1 MDLVLLAAALTFLYG
16 GRAPARAQRLEVRLD
31 ATAAHARP
39 PADVL
44 GAGVATYGLL
54 GTRIELERF
63 GPAKGDYDLVLSGGR
78 DARER
83 GSSWV
88 SAALGGEW
96 ARWIG
101 SIAARARAEA
111 FGLWFR
117 EPFSYRAHG
126 ITIAPRASRSL
137 GGLTFSLAG
146 ELIRGGWQTED
157 TLEVAGDL
165 DVTGASVSVGRVVG
179 SGWLEATVEGHEAR
193 NGALP
198 GSYTGFG
205 ATYGVMAGRFG
216 IRVDG
221 LRWNTPAG
229 GELGYHGTI
238 GWQANDRL
246 SAHLTIG
253 KSVTDP
259 VHGSPG
265 SFTAT
270 LGASWRMISAEV
282 RRAAPVVEFAEM
294 VDGGRKVRFRIYA
307 EDAEQ
312 VAITGDF
319 TGWKPRPMQRAGN
332 AWILEIVLQP
342 GLHHFGF
349 VLDGER
355 WFVPDDAP
363 GVVDDGWGRRNASL
377 VVEGA

>member
-1 MDLVLLAAALTFLYG
+1 LAAALTFLAG
-16 GRAPARAQRLEVRLD
+16 GRTPASAQRVEVRLD

-44 GAGVATYGLL
+44 GAGVATYGLI
-54 GTRIELERF
+54 GTRIDLERF
-63 GPAKGDYDLVLSGGR
+63 GPGNGAYDLALSGGR
-78 DARER
+78 DARGE
-83 GSSWV
+83 GSRWV
-88 SAALGGEW
+88 SATLGGDW

-101 SIAARARAEA
+101 SFAARTRAEA

-126 ITIAPRASRSL
+126 FTIAPRASRAV
-137 GGLTFSLAG
+137 GGLTFSVAG
-146 ELIRGGWQTED
+146 ELTRGEWRTED
-157 TLEVAGDL
+157 TLAVAGAL
-165 DVTGASVSVGRVVG
+165 AVTGGSLGIGRVVG
-179 SGWLEATVEGHEAR
+179 TGWLEATAETYEAK
-193 NGALP
+193 NGGLP
-198 GSYTGFG
+198 GRYTGLG
-205 ATYGVMAGRFG
+205 ASYGLTAGRFG

-221 LRWNTPAG
+221 RRWSTPAG
-229 GELGYHGTI
+229 GEFGYHGTV
-238 GWQANDRL
+238 GWQVNDRL
-246 SAHLTIG
+246 SAHLTVG
-253 KSVTDP
+253 RSVADP

-282 RRAAPVVEFAEM
+282 RRSAPVVEFAEA
-294 VDGGRKVRFRIYA
+294 VSGGRKVRFRIYA
-307 EDAEQ
+307 ADAER

-319 TGWKPRPMQRAGN
+319 TGWKPRPMRRAGD

-363 GVVDDGWGRRNASL
+363 GIVDDGWGRRNASF